1 MAAAKKVKLE
11 LTIGTQMLGN
21 GDIFHKGDV
30 FETDKATA
38 EILINSGHAVEYT
51 EPIEESPESTVDEA
65 GTPEE

>member
-21 GDIFHKGDV
+21 GEIFKKGDV

-38 EILINSGHAVEYT
+38 EALINAGHAVEYV
-51 EPIEESPESTVDEA
+51 EPVEEQPEADADGNTGS
-65 GTPEE
+65 EE